1 MTTVQ
6 QITTPRGQS
15 LGDADFD
22 QNNGKKSTEKIINI
36 KKQNRLKLSI
46 ETIFFFFFSLGR
58 VEEPCRFSRN
68 LKPARP
74 MTTVTVDSR
83 YCVSV
88 PFAKREKK
96 REREKERENE
106 GKGTDR
112 RS

>member
-22 QNNGKKSTEKIINI
+22 QNNGKKKVQKKINI

-46 ETIFFFFFSLGR
+46 ETIFFSLGR

-96 REREKERENE
+96 RERRGERER
-106 GKGTDR
+106 KGTDR

>member
-1 MTTVQ
+1 
-6 QITTPRGQS
+6 
-15 LGDADFD
+15 
-22 QNNGKKSTEKIINI
+22 
-36 KKQNRLKLSI
+36 
-46 ETIFFFFFSLGR
+46 
-58 VEEPCRFSRN
+58 
-68 LKPARP
+68 

-96 REREKERENE
+96 REREEEEEEERENE

>member
-1 MTTVQ
+1 
-6 QITTPRGQS
+6 
-15 LGDADFD
+15 
-22 QNNGKKSTEKIINI
+22 
-36 KKQNRLKLSI
+36 
-46 ETIFFFFFSLGR
+46 
-58 VEEPCRFSRN
+58 
-68 LKPARP
+68 

-96 REREKERENE
+96 REREEEEEERENE